1 MQSILIEIPQEIASQ
16 LRLPPKRAKKMIM
29 QELVIRLYEQ
39 EIITSA
45 QGARLLETDRLGLE
59 RFLAENE
66 IAIHGEP
73 DELKDDVNRLEQ
85 AL

>member
-1 MQSILIEIPQEIASQ
+1 MQSIVIEIPQEIASQ
-16 LRLPPKRAKKMIM
+16 LRLPPKRAKRMIM

-45 QGARLLETDRLGLE
+45 QGARLLEMDRLGFE

-66 IAIHGEP
+66 IAIHSEP
-73 DELKDDVNRLEQ
+73 DELTEDVRQLER